1 MTLPEQ
7 VDLIV
12 VGGGLAGHCAALE
25 AADRGLDVLLL
36 EKQARHGGS
45 TVQSSGS
52 FAFAGTQEQ
61 ADAGFT
67 DDDEG
72 LRADIM
78 KASGD
83 RADPALVDLYVRR
96 QRQDYAW
103 LKSKGVEFHKITL
116 SSNQA
121 VPRTHPTD
129 PEQLMRALNDRARQ
143 HPHIAYA
150 TDSAVDDLVDGADGI
165 RGVRVNGQDVRA
177 RAGVVLAAGGFS
189 RNPALVGKFVPRL
202 EQALALGGEGN
213 QGKTLLMAWKRGA
226 DLVDMAFIN
235 GTFGVSLN
243 HYPDTRVEPG
253 DNPLLRLA
261 IYKGAIAVNRDGR
274 RFADESISYK
284 VLGEICLSQPGGF
297 AFQVFDQ
304 PMMDQSQPQPNSNDL
319 KGALE
324 AGLVR
329 TAPSIR
335 ELAASVGID
344 ADTLEATVARYNA
357 GAAKG
362 VEDEFGRCSLGKGF
376 GKIAPIATAP
386 FYIYPCTTATLAT
399 YCGLRVDDAM
409 RVIDVFGQ
417 PIAGLYAAGEIVGG
431 FHGSGYMS
439 GSSLSKAAIFGRV
452 AGETAAAA
460 LAAEADINYSVHS

>member
-1 MTLPEQ
+1 MSLPEH

-12 VGGGLAGHCAALE
+12 VGGGLAGHCAAIE
-25 AADRGLDVLLL
+25 AADRGIEVLLL
-36 EKQARHGGS
+36 EKTARHGGS
-45 TVQSSGS
+45 TLTSSGS

-61 ADAGFT
+61 ADAGFE
-67 DDDEG
+67 DDDDH

-96 QRQDYAW
+96 QRDDYAW
-103 LKSKGVEFHKITL
+103 LKSKGVKFHKITL

-121 VPRTHPTD
+121 VPRTHPTE

-143 HPHIAYA
+143 HQHISYA
-150 TDSAVDDLVDGADGI
+150 TDSAVEDLIDGPGGICGI
-165 RGVRVNGQDVRA
+165 RANGQTVLSRG
-177 RAGVVLAAGGFS
+177 GVVLAAGGFS
-189 RNPALVGKFVPRL
+189 RNPALVGKFVPKL
-202 EQALALGGEGN
+202 EAALALGGEGN
-213 QGKTLLMAWKRGA
+213 QGDGLLMAWARGA
-226 DLVDMAFIN
+226 DLVDMGFIN

-243 HYPDTRVEPG
+243 HFPETRVEPG

-261 IYKGAIAVNRDGR
+261 IYKGAIAVNNAGR

-284 VLGEICLSQPGGF
+284 VLGEICLAQPGSF
-297 AFQVFDQ
+297 AFQIFDQ
-304 PMMDQSQPQPNSNDL
+304 TMMDQSQPQPNSNDL
-319 KGALE
+319 AGAFA
-324 AGLVR
+324 AGLVKSGP
-329 TAPSIR
+329 TIR
-335 ELAASVGID
+335 SLAEQVGID

-362 VEDEFGRCSLGKGF
+362 VEDEFGRASLGKGF
-376 GKIAPIATAP
+376 GRLAPIATAP

-399 YCGLRVDDAM
+399 YCGVRVDDTM
-409 RVIDVFGQ
+409 RVIDVFGR

-452 AGETAAAA
+452 AGETAATTLDQHRAKERSHAA
-460 LAAEADINYSVHS
+460 